1 MSFEVLLHLVLFIN
15 VVLIVWFKTDAF
27 LEYARL
33 FRLAK
38 LFKIDKY
45 DEEYNNDFTLD
56 YHTFLLKEYKD
67 SFFVKLITCP
77 ICLIVWAGI
86 AGAIFFGHLY
96 FSPIT
101 ICSILLYFGISKLM
115 S

>member
-1 MSFEVLLHLVLFIN
+1 MSFEIVLHLVLFIN

-27 LEYARL
+27 LEYSRL
-33 FRLAK
+33 FGLTK
-38 LFKIDKY
+38 IFKIDKY

-56 YHTFLLKEYKD
+56 YHTFLLKEYKE

-77 ICLIVWAGI
+77 ICLIIW
-86 AGAIFFGHLY
+86 GAIISSLFFGHLH

-101 ICSILLYFGISKLM
+101 ICSIVLYFGVSKLM
-115 S
+115 A